1 MTVAVTGASGFI
13 GSRLIQRLQTEGHAT
28 RAISLRAAVSPDA
41 LSGCDAVV
49 NLAGENIAQR
59 WTTAAKRRI
68 RESRVNGMRALAAA
82 MRESPPNV
90 LVSASAVGYYGS
102 RGDEIL
108 TEISEAGSDFL
119 AQICQEWE
127 REAREAQKL
136 GIRVALLRFGMVLG
150 GEGGAL
156 PRMLPPF
163 KLGVGGRLGSGSQW
177 MSWIHIADLCDLIL
191 FALRE
196 PAVSGGLNATSPNPV
211 TNAHFTRAL
220 AGVLHRPALFH
231 VPAFALK
238 TILGEM
244 AQVLLA
250 SQRAVPDRVLRAG
263 FVFQHP
269 EIGAALRDVLTI

>member
-1 MTVAVTGASGFI
+1 
-13 GSRLIQRLQTEGHAT
+13 
-28 RAISLRAAVSPDA
+28 LRAAVSPDDLA
-41 LSGCDAVV
+41 GCDAVV

-68 RESRVNGMRALAAA
+68 RESRVNGTRALVAA
-82 MRESPPNV
+82 MRDSPPKV

-108 TEISEAGSDFL
+108 TERSEAGGDFL
-119 AQICQEWE
+119 AQVCLEWE
-127 REAREAQKL
+127 REAREAEKL
-136 GIRVALLRFGMVLG
+136 GVRVALLRFGMVLG

-163 KLGVGGRLGSGSQW
+163 KLGMGGRLGSGSQW

-196 PAVSGGLNATSPNPV
+196 SAVSGALNAASPNPV
-211 TNAHFTRAL
+211 TNADFTRVL
-220 AGVLHRPALFH
+220 ASVLHRPALLS

-238 TILGEM
+238 GMLGEM

-250 SQRAVPDRVLRAG
+250 SQRAVPDRALRAG

-269 EIGAALRDVLTI
+269 EIGSALRNLLAT